1 MTYLASTRPAFS
13 WCRSVSVLAH
23 HINGKPVPSKAS
35 AFFDVKDPATQELVS
50 RVPQATDEEMRM
62 CVEAATVASASWS
75 KVSVSE
81 RQRVM
86 FRFQHLIREHT
97 DELASIITREQGKT
111 LADAKGDIFRGLE
124 VVEFACGA
132 ASFMMGETLEN
143 VSKGI
148 DSYSYRVPL
157 GVTAGITP
165 FNFPAMIPL
174 WMFPMAAVCGNSFI
188 LKPSEVVPGTA
199 HRLVELIEQAGCPP
213 GVVNIIHGGKETAQ
227 FLCNHQDISSISFVG
242 SSVAGEDIWRQAT
255 LAGKR
260 VQCNMA
266 AKNHAVILP
275 DADKEHAL
283 NAMVG
288 AAFGAAGQRCMAISV
303 MVLVGKA
310 RDWLPDLVEK
320 AKKLV
325 VSAGTDPRA
334 DVGPLISAAAKRR
347 VEGIVEEAVKEGAK
361 VHLDGRNV
369 VVEKYPNGNFF
380 GPTILEATTSMQCY
394 QKEIFA
400 PVLVCISAADLDE
413 AISIINNNPYGNGTA
428 IFTGSGVASRYFQ
441 NSIKV
446 GQIGINVPIPVP
458 IPYFSFTGSKKSML
472 GDLYF
477 YGKNAVQF
485 YTRTK
490 TITSNWNQKLP
501 QDIRMAMPILGQDTV
516 S

>member
-1 MTYLASTRPAFS
+1 MNRHMIFLASRRKLSFFH
-13 WCRSVSVLAH
+13 RSVSVLAH
-23 HINGKPVPSKAS
+23 HINGKAVPSKS
-35 AFFDVKDPATQELVS
+35 TTFFDVKDPATQELIS
-50 RVPQATDEEMRM
+50 RVPQATEDEMKM
-62 CVEAATVASASWS
+62 CVEAATAAAASWS

-86 FRFQHLIREHT
+86 FRFQNLIREHT
-97 DELASIITREQGKT
+97 DELANIITREQGKT

-124 VVEFACGA
+124 V
-132 ASFMMGETLEN
+132 
-143 VSKGI
+143 SK
-148 DSYSYRVPL
+148 
-157 GVTAGITP
+157 
-165 FNFPAMIPL
+165 L

-188 LKPSEVVPGTA
+188 LKPSEMVPGTA

-213 GVVNIIHGGKETAQ
+213 GVVNIIHGSKDTAQ
-227 FLCNHQDISSISFVG
+227 FLCKHEDISSISFVG

-310 RDWLPDLVEK
+310 RDWLPELVQK

-334 DVGPLISAAAKRR
+334 DVGPLISSAAKRR
-347 VEGIVEEAVKEGAK
+347 VEGIVGEAVKEGAT
-361 VHLDGRNV
+361 VHLDGRQV
-369 VVEKYPNGNFF
+369 VVREFPNGNFV

-413 AISIINNNPYGNGTA
+413 AIQIINDNPYGNGTA
-428 IFTGSGVASRYFQ
+428 IFTSSGVAARYFQ